1 MIKSII
7 IRIAIVLAGII
18 VIVLGQ
24 GLFYYSGFYSPPPSE
39 MPSYEHIVIPLAPS
53 TEFSDNVSDNIS
65 QTVLIDLAHGNAFD
79 IEELNVLTS
88 RLFSRGL
95 TIEFLKEK
103 DDLGKELLGEEEE
116 VEPGEE
122 VLDEEEEVEPGEEVL
137 DEEEE
142 KVEPGEEVLD
152 EEEEEEL
159 LVADVFVVVC
169 PQAEFS
175 KEERDT
181 IDKFVN
187 NGGKL
192 LLIADPTRRNKINSL
207 SIKFGLI
214 FEADYLYNMKEYD
227 ANFQNIFISEF
238 KENEVTK
245 KLDKIALYRAGSI
258 SSADGGIAFG
268 DENTFSSLIETR
280 KKLSPIALAEESK
293 VLAIYDLTFITEPHN
308 GILDNNQLIVNIA
321 DWLTSPAEE
330 EEEEED
336 EEVESK

>member
-24 GLFYYSGFYSPPPSE
+24 GLFYYSGVYSPPPSE
-39 MPSYEHIVIPLAPS
+39 MPSYEHIIVPLAPS

-79 IEELNVLTS
+79 IEELNVLTL

-95 TIEFLKEK
+95 TIEFFKEK
-103 DDLGKELLGEEEE
+103 DDLEKELLGEEEE

-142 KVEPGEEVLD
+142 EEF
-152 EEEEEEL
+152 

-175 KEERDT
+175 KEERET

-192 LLIADPTRRNKINSL
+192 LLIADPTRRSKINSL

-308 GILDNNQLIVNIA
+308 GILDNNQLIANIA

-330 EEEEED
+330 EEKEQD
-336 EEVESK
+336 EEVEAK